1 MPVSPVPLALRVT
14 AALFAAVPLSAQC
27 IPCAYERSAVGSV
40 VAGWLD
46 QVRDDPK
53 PWARNLGGLGLR
65 VASRFGESVVS
76 TSVILGA
83 SAVAHTDPR
92 YHPCTCSNA
101 LARAA
106 HAFVGP
112 LTATT
117 GTGAAV
123 FSPIQPL
130 GALTGGYTAMSWRP
144 GPYDPVKGY
153 QFALSELAISAG
165 IDLVR
170 EIVR

>member
-1 MPVSPVPLALRVT
+1 MHIPARLHVT
-14 AALFAAVPLSAQC
+14 AALFAAAPLSAQC
-27 IPCAYERSAVGSV
+27 IPCAYERSAVGAV

-53 PWARNLGGLGLR
+53 PWARNLNGLALR
-65 VASRFGESVVS
+65 IGSRFGESVVS
-76 TSVILGA
+76 TSVVLSA
-83 SAVAHTDPR
+83 SAITHTDPR
-92 YHPCTCSNA
+92 YHPCECGNPLQRAVHA
-101 LARAA
+101 LIA
-106 HAFVGP
+106 P

-117 GTGAAV
+117 ASGATV
-123 FSPIQPL
+123 VSPIQTI
-130 GALTGGYTAMSWRP
+130 GALSGGYTAMSWRP

-153 QFALSELAISAG
+153 QFALAEMAVNAG